1 MSIESIVACRLNNN
15 SYTLWR
21 WGMDINVEA
30 IQGWFSL
37 YAPNIIGAILI
48 FIVGKWLSH
57 RIANLLSR
65 IMERRN
71 VDLALVHFL
80 TNLIYYTLLVLVVVA
95 AAGRLGI
102 NTTSFLTII
111 GAAGLAVGL
120 ALKDSLS
127 NFAAG
132 VMLVLFKP
140 FTIGDVVSAAGITA
154 KVEKITIFNTL
165 FCSADNQLIIVPN
178 NKIISDIITNIN
190 AKDTRRIDL
199 TVGISYSDD
208 MANTKEIL
216 EQLARDDDRILQD
229 PAPTVAVAELADSS
243 VNLVFRPWVKTADYW
258 AVRFDLTEK
267 IKNRLDEAGISI
279 PFPQQDVHLFVEK
292 EEAAEVMQ

>member
-1 MSIESIVACRLNNN
+1 MRMNF
-15 SYTLWR
+15 
-21 WGMDINVEA
+21 NVEA
-30 IQGWFSL
+30 FWDWFSDYSL
-37 YAPNIIGAILI
+37 NIIGAILI
-48 FIVGKWLSH
+48 FLVGKWLAR
-57 RIANLLSR
+57 RISNLLAKLL
-65 IMERRN
+65 ERN
-71 VDLALVHFL
+71 NIDLTLVHFL
-80 TNLIYYTLLVLVVVA
+80 TNLTYYSLIVLAVVA
-95 AAGRLGI
+95 SAGRLGI

-132 VMLVLFKP
+132 VMLVLFRP
-140 FTIGDVVSAAGITA
+140 FTIGDVVSTAGITA

-165 FCSADNQLIIVPN
+165 FCSPDNQLIIVPN
-178 NKIISDIITNIN
+178 NKIISDIITNIT

-208 MANTKEIL
+208 MAKTKDIL
-216 EQLARDDDRILQD
+216 IRLAKEESRILAD

-258 AVRFDLTEK
+258 DVRFDLTER

-292 EEAAEVMQ
+292 QESAQSI